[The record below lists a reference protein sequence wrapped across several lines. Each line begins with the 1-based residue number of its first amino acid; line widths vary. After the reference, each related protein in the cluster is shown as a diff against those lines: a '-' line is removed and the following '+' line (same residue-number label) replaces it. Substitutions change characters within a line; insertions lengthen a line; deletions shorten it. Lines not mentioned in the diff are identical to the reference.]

1 MTAQMPG
8 VCASCASIVARGS
21 GTCLAPC
28 NPALQPND
36 YNTLRKG
43 NHIWRKILDLRSVQR
58 PLKKKYRNEPGS
70 SRITLEAKASQQD
83 TPISCSVDVGR
94 AVYEAEAHAGT
105 GGTGE
110 VACSG
115 DLLLGA
121 LAACAQVTCQM
132 VAEAMGIEAEK
143 IEVTVEGDMDLAGT
157 LGVSQE
163 VPVGFESIRTTID
176 IVAPEAT
183 EDQMEKLRKSTEQY
197 CVVYQTLANTPEL
210 RTEWA

>member
-8 VCASCASIVARGS
+8 VCASRASIVARGS
-21 GTCLAPC
+21 GTCLALC
-28 NPALQPND
+28 NPSPQPNR

-43 NHIWRKILDLRSVQR
+43 SHIWRKILDLRSVQR

-163 VPVGFESIRTTID
+163 VPVGFESIRTTFE
-176 IVAPEAT
+176 VEAAGTT
-183 EDQMEKLRKSTEQY
+183 EEELGNLQRKTEQY
-197 CVVYQTLANTPEL
+197 CVVFQTLTRPPRL
-210 RTEWA
+210 DTEWA